1 MERSS
6 LFCVRKLETPLY
18 ERKVRLADLH
28 ETDREQLEKRVPDR
42 SDMKMS
48 VGRSNHSR
56 NEPTAEQ

>member
-1 MERSS
+1 MGRSS

-48 VGRSNHSR
+48 VDYS
-56 NEPTAEQ
+56 E